1 MRKKIFVIFAISIV
15 VLFLFSVVLILFAF
29 PKKYK
34 NHVIVFSEEF
44 GLDKALVY
52 AVIKVE
58 SDFNK
63 DAVSKSDALGLM
75 QILPKTAMWIAKE
88 LGEKYS
94 RENMFDPKTNIK
106 FGCYYLR
113 YLFDKFGE
121 TDIVV
126 CAYNAGEGKVLDW
139 VENGKLNR
147 EKIDYH
153 ETKIYLDRVEK
164 YYGVYSNKLVN
175 V

>member
-1 MRKKIFVIFAISIV
+1 MRKKVFVIFAISIV
-15 VLFLFSVVLILFAF
+15 ILFLFSVILSLFAF

-34 NHVIVFSEEF
+34 NHVVAFSEEF
-44 GLDKALVY
+44 GLQKALIY

-75 QILPKTAMWIAKE
+75 QILPKTAKWIAGE
-88 LGEKYS
+88 LGEEYNRK
-94 RENMFDPKTNIK
+94 NMFEPKTNIK
-106 FGCYYLR
+106 FGCFYLR
-113 YLFDKFGE
+113 YLFDKFDE
-121 TDIVV
+121 MDIVV

-147 EKIDYH
+147 EKIDYN
-153 ETKIYLDRVEK
+153 ETKNYLERVEK